1 MVTEIFVEVTF
12 VESTFRIKIDTLYI
26 IFINNNFILP
36 GKLYFSFNFFAY
48 MHMNENDEYL

>member
-48 MHMNENDEYL
+48 MLINENDEYL